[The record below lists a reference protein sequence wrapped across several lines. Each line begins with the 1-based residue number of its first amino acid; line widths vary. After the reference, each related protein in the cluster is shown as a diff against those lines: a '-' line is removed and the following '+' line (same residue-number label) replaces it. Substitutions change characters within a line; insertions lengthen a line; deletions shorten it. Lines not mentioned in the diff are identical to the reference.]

1 MEKNPEITITMED
14 GSVMK
19 AELYPDLAPNTVNNF
34 LSLVEKGFLIRS
46 CSNYPGLGDGYYRI
60 AVRSERENALLI
72 KAVKEAV

>member
-1 MEKNPEITITMED
+1 MFRAAGD
-14 GSVMK
+14 GTLR
-19 AELYPDLAPNTVNNF
+19 ER
-34 LSLVEKGFLIRS
+34 LVEKGFLIRS